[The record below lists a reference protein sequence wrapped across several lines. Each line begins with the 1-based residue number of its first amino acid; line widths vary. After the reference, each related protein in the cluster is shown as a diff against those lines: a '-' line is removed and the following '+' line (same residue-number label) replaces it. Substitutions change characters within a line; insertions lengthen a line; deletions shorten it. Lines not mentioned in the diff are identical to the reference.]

1 MSHSKSYES
10 DSGKV
15 QDGAA
20 YVFNMTDFVS
30 FEKRPHAFFYLAF
43 ITIYNVSR
51 EAHLLEQEK
60 HTEKTNFSLKI
71 SNGMSKI
78 QKAISCKNPFTKGY
92 FSDKQGGTGESN
104 QHGT

>member
-1 MSHSKSYES
+1 LSHSKSYES

-30 FEKRPHAFFYLAF
+30 FEKRPHAFFYLPF

-60 HTEKTNFSLKI
+60 HTGKKDKLFSQ
-71 SNGMSKI
+71 N
-78 QKAISCKNPFTKGY
+78 
-92 FSDKQGGTGESN
+92 KQWNE
-104 QHGT
+104 